1 MSLRSKKKNSRD
13 RKLLAIIISIGSI
26 FILSILIAYIQRYP
40 EVINFLGIPMNFH
53 YFIFGLFVLFLGVIT
68 SFLVVRIVKA
78 KNKTRRPK
86 RLRK

>member
-1 MSLRSKKKNSRD
+1 MSLRSRKKNSRD

-40 EVINFLGIPMNFH
+40 EEINFLGIPMNFH